1 MEQLKTH
8 CNRLD
13 VPLFDRG
20 YDKDPT
26 NVAAEAIKQAARDG
40 IDVVLVDTAGRM
52 QDNEPLMHALSML
65 INKNNPDVVL
75 FVGEALVGN
84 EGAPSAHFESNGQCL
99 SATSLAH
106 CVHAR
111 QVVWFKCLRA
121 ACVMLLSVLLA
132 SVRQVNS
139 TRLCLF
145 MCQNCIRPA
154 L

>member
-8 CNRLD
+8 CNRLG

-26 NVAAEAIKQAARDG
+26 NVAAEAIKQAKRDG

-65 INKNNPDVVL
+65 INKNTPDLVL

-84 EGAPSAHFESNGQCL
+84 DGVCL
-99 SATSLAH
+99 VLWGVT
-106 CVHAR
+106 
-111 QVVWFKCLRA
+111 LRRIWSWYE
-121 ACVMLLSVLLA
+121 LSC
-132 SVRQVNS
+132 
-139 TRLCLF
+139 TRLVATGGHHLC
-145 MCQNCIRPA
+145 CVCIPA
-154 L
+154 LNSCATP